1 MVESKLDLKIAEIVV
16 LLSEL
21 KTDIL
26 DMKQLVKDEQI
37 KTENRIIILEDRVR
51 KTEGFQALI
60 KGAILI
66 IGVIISVLG
75 TKILGLIQ

>member
-1 MVESKLDLKIAEIVV
+1 MTESKLDLKIAEIVV

-37 KTENRIIILEDRVR
+37 KIENRISILEDRVR